1 MASTVQGVLSEIEE
15 LAKSEYLPIVGK
27 EKGEF
32 LEGLVR
38 QHQPCT
44 VVEVGVMVGYATIRI
59 ANALGD
65 GCKVNGIE
73 IAQDLVR
80 RAEENIKHAGLD
92 EKVEIVRGDASTV
105 LKTIPAPVDFVVLD
119 GPKAL
124 FMNHLRMI
132 EPKLRDGSVVVA
144 HITGEHKGAMAKYF
158 AYIREDAR
166 YTSEHHMFGDD
177 GWEVSVFK
185 GE

>member
-1 MASTVQGVLSEIEE
+1 MANTAHGVLSEIEE

-38 QHQPCT
+38 KHQPCA

-65 GCKVNGIE
+65 ACKVTGIE

-80 RAEENIKHAGLD
+80 RAERNIMHAGLS
-92 EKVEIVRGDASTV
+92 EKVEILRGDASAI
-105 LKTIPAPVDFVVLD
+105 LRTIPAPVDFVVLD
-119 GPKAL
+119 GPKVL

-132 EPKLRDGSVVVA
+132 EPKLRAGSVVAA
-144 HITGEHKGAMAKYF
+144 HISGDHRGVMVKYLE
-158 AYIREDAR
+158 YVREDTR
-166 YTSEHHMFGDD
+166 YASTHHMFGDD
-177 GWEVSVFK
+177 GWEVSVFD
-185 GE
+185 GG